1 MWGLLQGENS
11 FSFCAWWNV
20 TTRSAIKNPVCIR
33 RFFCRP
39 KPSLCL
45 LLFTISIIPRS
56 SAWIM
61 VFCYLWQSEPP
72 LWRWWLSLNAA
83 CSFLPRFFF
92 CLNTLFLPES
102 QLPPPLPPSFIFASL
117 SHTHPHISGSMGDF
131 LKEAFPSL
139 PQLTPACLIHL
150 QSQQNDS
157 LISRTQL

>member
-11 FSFCAWWNV
+11 FSFRAWWNV

-92 CLNTLFLPES
+92 LSKYFVLTGIPAPSSTATIFHICL
-102 QLPPPLPPSFIFASL
+102 SL
-117 SHTHPHISGSMGDF
+117 SHTSSHFRKHGGFPQGNLSQPSSAYSSMPHPSSISAEWLSY
-131 LKEAFPSL
+131 L
-139 PQLTPACLIHL
+139 
-150 QSQQNDS
+150 
-157 LISRTQL
+157 

>member
-39 KPSLCL
+39 KASLCL

-72 LWRWWLSLNAA
+72 LWRWLLSLNEA
-83 CSFLPRFFF
+83 CSLLPHFFF
-92 CLNTLFLPES
+92 FFVYILHSYRNRK
-102 QLPPPLPPSFIFASL
+102 LPPPLPPSFRFVSLTHTSSHFRRHGGFPQGSL
-117 SHTHPHISGSMGDF
+117 SQSSSACSSMAHPSAISAEWLS
-131 LKEAFPSL
+131 
-139 PQLTPACLIHL
+139 
-150 QSQQNDS
+150 
-157 LISRTQL
+157 